1 MTQPPPEII
10 CRPSAWVGKEMEKN
24 PDIWLKN
31 LSSDEIDE
39 LEKAADNFLSS
50 SLSIGNLSKE
60 NFPLPIL
67 EKRLTKLKDTLING
81 IGFEVI
87 RGLPI
92 TKYSQEKAA
101 IIFCGIGVYLG
112 SARSQNAAGH
122 ILGHI
127 RNIGADAKDVNTR
140 IYQTADRQTF
150 HTDSADIVGLM
161 CLKTANRGGGSL
173 LVSTETIY
181 NEMNRRRS
189 DLLKLLF
196 EPIATDRRGEVPE
209 GEEPFFSIPVFNWHK
224 GKLTG
229 MYQRQYI
236 ESAQRFMNAKRL
248 SEAHIEAL
256 DLFDEIAND
265 PMLHMRMELKPGDL
279 QFVYNHSQLHDREG
293 FEDHPELDN
302 RRHLYR
308 LWLSPEGDR
317 ELPDCFK
324 ERYGSIK
331 VGNRGGIM
339 TVNTK
344 LTFEIS

>member
-161 CLKTANRGGGSL
+161 C
-173 LVSTETIY
+173 IP
-181 NEMNRRRS
+181 
-189 DLLKLLF
+189 
-196 EPIATDRRGEVPE
+196 PI
-209 GEEPFFSIPVFNWHK
+209 S
-224 GKLTG
+224 
-229 MYQRQYI
+229 
-236 ESAQRFMNAKRL
+236 
-248 SEAHIEAL
+248 
-256 DLFDEIAND
+256 
-265 PMLHMRMELKPGDL
+265 GDTNK
-279 QFVYNHSQLHDREG
+279 F
-293 FEDHPELDN
+293 
-302 RRHLYR
+302 
-308 LWLSPEGDR
+308 
-317 ELPDCFK
+317 FK
-324 ERYGSIK
+324 EMHNLKNQHNLSNLSMGMSSDYMEAINHEATFVRIGSKIF
-331 VGNRGGIM
+331 GARD
-339 TVNTK
+339 
-344 LTFEIS
+344 